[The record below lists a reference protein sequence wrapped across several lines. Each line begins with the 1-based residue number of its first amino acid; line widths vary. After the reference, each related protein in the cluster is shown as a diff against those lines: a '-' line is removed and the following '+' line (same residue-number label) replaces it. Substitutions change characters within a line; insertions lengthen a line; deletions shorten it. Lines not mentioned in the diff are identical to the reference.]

1 MKNFKTVF
9 AVIIFLITVLLFF
22 NLIGLADFSLI
33 EMISYIF
40 LVAGISLWFNSFV
53 ESNKG
58 GIFTGS
64 FIFLSGIVLAV
75 ESSFTIWNPARMIF
89 PSIFII
95 SGISLLFVYLSDKK
109 KFVFL
114 LLSILLFAV
123 GMFYLFDRINFKAI
137 VFIEAIWQII
147 LRFWFVIILIVF
159 IIFIIAK
166 RNQQTD
172 DYNNSDK
179 IL

>member
-1 MKNFKTVF
+1 M
-9 AVIIFLITVLLFF
+9 
-22 NLIGLADFSLI
+22 IGLADFSLI

-64 FIFLSGIVLAV
+64 FVFLSGIVLAV

-95 SGISLLFVYLSDKK
+95 SGISLLFVYMSDKNK
-109 KFVFL
+109 IVFL
-114 LLSILLFAV
+114 ILSLLLLAA
-123 GMFYLFDRINFKAI
+123 GMFYLFDRINFKTY
-137 VFIEAIWQII
+137 VFIEAVWEII
-147 LRFWFVIILIVF
+147 LRFWFVIILIAF
-159 IIFIIAK
+159 IIFIMAK
-166 RNQQTD
+166 SSNQKE
-172 DYNNSDK
+172 DYKNSE
-179 IL
+179 

>member
-9 AVIIFLITVLLFF
+9 AVIIFLITLLLFF

-64 FIFLSGIVLAV
+64 FVFLSGIVLAV

-95 SGISLLFVYLSDKK
+95 SGISLLFVYMSDKNK
-109 KFVFL
+109 IVFL
-114 LLSILLFAV
+114 ILSLLLLAA
-123 GMFYLFDRINFKAI
+123 GMFYLFDRINFKTY
-137 VFIEAIWQII
+137 VFIEAVWEII
-147 LRFWFVIILIVF
+147 LRFWFVIILIAF
-159 IIFIIAK
+159 IIFIMAK
-166 RNQQTD
+166 SSNQKE
-172 DYNNSDK
+172 DYKNSE
-179 IL
+179 